1 MTHGIRRP
9 DVALNLNDARRILLE
24 PTTEDA
30 QSVSFSKK
38 HRKQM

>member
-9 DVALNLNDARRILLE
+9 DVALNLKNAGRILLE

-30 QSVSFSKK
+30 QSVAFSKK
-38 HRKQM
+38 NLEQM